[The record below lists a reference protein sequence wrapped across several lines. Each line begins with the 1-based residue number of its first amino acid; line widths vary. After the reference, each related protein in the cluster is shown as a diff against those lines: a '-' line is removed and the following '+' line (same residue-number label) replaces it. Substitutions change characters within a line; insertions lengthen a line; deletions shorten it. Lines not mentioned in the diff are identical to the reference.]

1 MATGDEIL
9 QETRREANALA
20 PRQVMYRKIL
30 DALELYGSM
39 TARECAYRI
48 SGKTERQKTAPRFT
62 ELKKAGKIYAVGKKM
77 DPVSHKRVA
86 VYRIRKEGDE
96 NE

>member
-1 MATGDEIL
+1 MAIGDEIL

-20 PRQVMYRKIL
+20 PREVMHRMIL
-30 DALELYGSM
+30 SALKQYGPM

-48 SGKTERQKTAPRFT
+48 SGKSDRQYTAPRFT
-62 ELKKAGKIYAVGKKM
+62 ELKKAGKIYTIRKDM

-86 VYRIRKEGDE
+86 VYQIREA
-96 NE
+96 